1 MARTSEF
8 DKWKNLRNL
17 IADAISCDLEDQGL
31 TEDDLFHVY
40 FVVSPDL
47 DEVIAWVNIRKSE
60 IDIPA
65 FDGWHLEYAESME
78 RAVAIADLYFDLR

>member
-8 DKWKNLRNL
+8 EKWKNLRNL
-17 IADAISCDLEDQGL
+17 IADAIYCDLEDQGL

-60 IDIPA
+60 IDLPA
-65 FDGWHLEYAESME
+65 FDGWYLEYAESME
-78 RAVAIADLYFDLR
+78 QAVAFADLYFDLR